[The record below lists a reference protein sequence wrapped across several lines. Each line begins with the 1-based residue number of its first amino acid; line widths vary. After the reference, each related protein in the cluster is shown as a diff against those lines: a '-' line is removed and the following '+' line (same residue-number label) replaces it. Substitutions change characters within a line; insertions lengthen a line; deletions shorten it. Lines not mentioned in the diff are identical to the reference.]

1 MPRERYESELKS
13 YYGSDRLNP
22 ARPLFDLVLMGVGPD
37 GHIASLFP
45 GYPALDETERWVVG
59 VPKANVE
66 PFVPRVTLTLPVLAS
81 CREMLFEAAGADK
94 RAILTRVFDGEDL
107 PANRVAPPAR
117 RSGWWIR
124 RRCRSISVADEAARM
139 PCALVVMGVS
149 GSGKSTIGEA
159 LAERLGWTFEDGD
172 RFHPAANVA
181 KMSAGHPL
189 TDEDR
194 WPWLQAI
201 ADEID
206 RICKAG
212 ERAVIACSALK
223 RAYRDILVHGRDD
236 VRIVFLD
243 GTQDLIAA
251 RLAARKGHFMPPGLL
266 ASQFR
271 TLEPPTADENPVTV
285 SIDAAGRDH
294 RR

>member
-1 MPRERYESELKS
+1 M
-13 YYGSDRLNP
+13 
-22 ARPLFDLVLMGVGPD
+22 
-37 GHIASLFP
+37 
-45 GYPALDETERWVVG
+45 
-59 VPKANVE
+59 
-66 PFVPRVTLTLPVLAS
+66 
-81 CREMLFEAAGADK
+81 
-94 RAILTRVFDGEDL
+94 
-107 PANRVAPPAR
+107 
-117 RSGWWIR
+117 
-124 RRCRSISVADEAARM
+124 ADESAKA
-139 PCALVVMGVS
+139 PCALIVMGVS
-149 GSGKSTIGEA
+149 GSGKSTIGEK

-206 RICKAG
+206 RVCKAG

-223 RAYRDILVHGRDD
+223 RAYREVLVHGRDD

-243 GTQDLIAA
+243 GKQDLIAA

-266 ASQFR
+266 ESQFK
-271 TLEPPTADENPVTV
+271 TLEPPAGEENPVKV
-285 SIDAAGRDH
+285 SIDASVDTIVADIVRQLRLPPASSTT
-294 RR
+294 RRNRT

>member
-1 MPRERYESELKS
+1 M
-13 YYGSDRLNP
+13 
-22 ARPLFDLVLMGVGPD
+22 
-37 GHIASLFP
+37 
-45 GYPALDETERWVVG
+45 
-59 VPKANVE
+59 
-66 PFVPRVTLTLPVLAS
+66 
-81 CREMLFEAAGADK
+81 
-94 RAILTRVFDGEDL
+94 
-107 PANRVAPPAR
+107 
-117 RSGWWIR
+117 
-124 RRCRSISVADEAARM
+124 ADEAAKT
-139 PCALVVMGVS
+139 PCALIVMGVS
-149 GSGKSTIGEA
+149 GSGKSTIGEP

-206 RICKAG
+206 RVGAAG

-223 RAYRDILVHGRDD
+223 RTYRDILVHGRGD

-266 ASQFR
+266 VSQFK
-271 TLEPPTADENPVTV
+271 TLEPPQPGERPITV
-285 SIDAAGRDH
+285 SIDAPVEAIVDDIVRQLKVPS
-294 RR
+294 